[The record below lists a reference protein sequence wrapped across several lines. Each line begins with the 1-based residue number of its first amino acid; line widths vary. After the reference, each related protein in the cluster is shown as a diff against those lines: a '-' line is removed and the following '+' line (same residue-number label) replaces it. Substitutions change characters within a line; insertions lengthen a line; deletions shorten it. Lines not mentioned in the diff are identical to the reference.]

1 MSSLLKEAIVD
12 AKALRE
18 AALKNAETTIIDKY
32 SDEVRDTLEKLLEQ
46 DELPAPE
53 EAGDLGD
60 PLEELGLSPE
70 DPAAGL
76 EAPAEDQEEVIE
88 GLNETY
94 SISHYIRRHF
104 LYPHYVNQKK
114 QTEKVNE
121 AIIRLA

>member
-46 DELPAPE
+46 DELAAPE

-60 PLEELGLSPE
+60 PLGELGLSPE
-70 DPAAGL
+70 EPAAGL
-76 EAPAEDQEEVIE
+76 EGFRRPPAKAKNLKLT
-88 GLNETY
+88 LN
-94 SISHYIRRHF
+94 
-104 LYPHYVNQKK
+104 
-114 QTEKVNE
+114 
-121 AIIRLA
+121 